1 MAAGNFD
8 EGLRRAEDYDLWLRL
23 ARSGAAI
30 IYQRKVL
37 LFRREMSTGL
47 CYDKTLLFRNEV
59 RVLAKLACGAT
70 LSREQMAMVAAQI
83 ERMKATIRL
92 EEGKAAFQQRH
103 FLEAAL
109 AIQAANRVYDSWKLR
124 LVWLSLLLSPWLL
137 LYVSN
142 FLRRDRIPVP
152 SEDLAG

>member
-1 MAAGNFD
+1 
-8 EGLRRAEDYDLWLRL
+8 
-23 ARSGAAI
+23 
-30 IYQRKVL
+30 
-37 LFRREMSTGL
+37 
-47 CYDKTLLFRNEV
+47 
-59 RVLAKLACGAT
+59 
-70 LSREQMAMVAAQI
+70 MVAAQI